1 MKGSIALVAMTAACL
16 CSALAAQEAVE
27 LLHYE
32 TLSIVQ
38 PDGVQ
43 KPGPGNDERLT
54 FDAFGK
60 RFDIALEQN
69 ARLSR
74 AARALG
80 LPSGVVAYRG
90 TLAAGDPGWARIV
103 TTSRGPAGLIWDG
116 VTLYGVEPRGDSL
129 AAAPDRAV
137 IFRLDDVYVPPGA
150 MGCSLAQAP
159 VSGGQAFAAL
169 LDEMT
174 PLAAT
179 GATLN
184 LDIGAIADFEF
195 HQAFGADAEQALLTR
210 LNNVDGIFSQQLGI
224 QITVREVAVF
234 TSDDDPFTESDA
246 EALLEEVAVYR
257 GATLAQDALGLTHL
271 FTGRDLDG
279 STAGIAYLGVVC
291 STRHPLDP
299 LGRSYGSGLS
309 EGRRGSVLDSLVAAH
324 EIGHNFGAP
333 HDAEAASACESTAAT
348 FLMAPTI
355 NGINQFSACSIEQM
369 QPEIAAA
376 TCMTPIGTPDLD
388 TRIADEALVV
398 GAGVAF
404 DYFVDVENLGVDPAT
419 SVGVDVAVQSGLDIL
434 SAAVETVACSAV
446 DQAASC
452 ALEDVPGGTA
462 RRLRLTLRGLAP
474 GQFAVSATAT
484 AGDDANPDNDTAGGT
499 VTIVP
504 VVDLILSGTAAE
516 LEFEMDRRSTLEATL
531 RNESDV
537 SASAVAVTASL
548 SGGLQIESAALA
560 GVACTI
566 TAQSIDCAAANLA
579 ARAQTELSVVVTGLT
594 TGAEQA
600 TVTATATEDERNAE
614 DNSLVLAVQILPT
627 PAPEEQGGGGAI
639 SPLWLVVGG
648 LALLR
653 RRRRPI
659 R

>member
-1 MKGSIALVAMTAACL
+1 
-16 CSALAAQEAVE
+16 
-27 LLHYE
+27 
-32 TLSIVQ
+32 
-38 PDGVQ
+38 
-43 KPGPGNDERLT
+43 
-54 FDAFGK
+54 
-60 RFDIALEQN
+60 
-69 ARLSR
+69 
-74 AARALG
+74 
-80 LPSGVVAYRG
+80 
-90 TLAAGDPGWARIV
+90 
-103 TTSRGPAGLIWDG
+103 
-116 VTLYGVEPRGDSL
+116 
-129 AAAPDRAV
+129 
-137 IFRLDDVYVPPGA
+137 
-150 MGCSLAQAP
+150 
-159 VSGGQAFAAL
+159 
-169 LDEMT
+169 
-174 PLAAT
+174 
-179 GATLN
+179 
-184 LDIGAIADFEF
+184 
-195 HQAFGADAEQALLTR
+195 
-210 LNNVDGIFSQQLGI
+210 
-224 QITVREVAVF
+224 
-234 TSDDDPFTESDA
+234 
-246 EALLEEVAVYR
+246 
-257 GATLAQDALGLTHL
+257 
-271 FTGRDLDG
+271 
-279 STAGIAYLGVVC
+279 
-291 STRHPLDP
+291 
-299 LGRSYGSGLS
+299 
-309 EGRRGSVLDSLVAAH
+309 
-324 EIGHNFGAP
+324 
-333 HDAEAASACESTAAT
+333 
-348 FLMAPTI
+348 MAPTI
-355 NGINQFSACSIEQM
+355 NGIDQFSACSIEQM

-398 GAGVAF
+398 GAGVAI

-462 RRLRLTLRGLAP
+462 RRLHLTLRGLAP

-579 ARAQTELSVVVTGLT
+579 ARAQTELSVVVTGLA